1 MRISDL
7 SSDVCSS
14 DLDKEPISF
23 FLRHAE
29 LVLASM
35 ACSLVRRCTRRKRGP
50 WTLKQVGAYRFRIR
64 HPVIASGAKQSR
76 VRANRSGLLRSARND
91 EVRRLT
97 DAKGLIAKQVQGD
110 ANREVRSEEHTSEL
124 QSLIRISYADFC

>member
-1 MRISDL
+1 MMRRPPRSTRTDTL
-7 SSDVCSS
+7 FPYTTLFRS
-14 DLDKEPISF
+14 ISF

-64 HPVIASGAKQSR
+64 HPVIATGAKQSR
-76 VRANRSGLLRSARND
+76 VSANRSGLLRSARND
-91 EVRRLT
+91 DVSRLQ
-97 DAKGLIAKQVQGD
+97 DAKGIIEQKINCD
-110 ANREVRSEEHTSEL
+110 EHSTVRKYSTN
-124 QSLIRISYADFC
+124 